1 LVLPFQLN
9 SNAWIS
15 RQCFTPDR
23 GVIIPQEVE
32 HVKGLEES
40 GLSETQDIVGPT
52 EVTGR
57 RVSVFTGMSREWA
70 GELYTLPPISVYPD
84 PLQQD
89 GDIPC
94 LVDKM
99 LLPSIKQNYALL
111 FYRDS
116 IDSFRE
122 SIDLLLFRQEHL
134 SGRPL
139 MTTLQATVGHPSFN

>member
-1 LVLPFQLN
+1 
-9 SNAWIS
+9 
-15 RQCFTPDR
+15 
-23 GVIIPQEVE
+23 
-32 HVKGLEES
+32 
-40 GLSETQDIVGPT
+40 
-52 EVTGR
+52 
-57 RVSVFTGMSREWA
+57 MSREWA
-70 GELYTLPPISVYPD
+70 GELYTLPPIGVYPN

-94 LVDKM
+94 LIDQI
-99 LLPSIKQNYALL
+99 LLPSIKQNYDLL

-116 IDSFRE
+116 IDGFRE